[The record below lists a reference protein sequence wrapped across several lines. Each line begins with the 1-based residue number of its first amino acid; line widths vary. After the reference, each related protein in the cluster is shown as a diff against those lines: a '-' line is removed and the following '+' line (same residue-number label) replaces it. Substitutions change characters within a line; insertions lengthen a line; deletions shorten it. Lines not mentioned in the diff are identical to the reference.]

1 MKLKYKHVLTE
12 FLLFILQLMEVELK
26 LKIDSPTVLVDYTG
40 TQFQREA
47 SQRKSLIGSLAVNI
61 GLGFFCK
68 Y

>member
-1 MKLKYKHVLTE
+1 
-12 FLLFILQLMEVELK
+12 MEVELK

-61 GLGFFCK
+61 GLGFFFANTELEVTM
-68 Y
+68 